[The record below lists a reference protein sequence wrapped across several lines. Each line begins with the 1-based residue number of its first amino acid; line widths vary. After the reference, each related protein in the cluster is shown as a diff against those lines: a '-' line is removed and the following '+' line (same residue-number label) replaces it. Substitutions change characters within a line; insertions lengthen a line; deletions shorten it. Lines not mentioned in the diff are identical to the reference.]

1 MAWSLATSS
10 LVSSQLQA
18 GEQGLLIAAVEASS
32 KAVTVLG
39 SVPVAAGGF
48 QEAAGVFEQQFPHQ
62 VYQQPRLNMQNWH

>member
-18 GEQGLLIAAVEASS
+18 GEQGLLIAAADASS

-48 QEAAGVFEQQFPHQ
+48 QEAAGVF
-62 VYQQPRLNMQNWH
+62 